1 MSQTGWIALSAVLA
15 ALLAAGVLAL
25 PVLYRREAE
34 RDGRRRR
41 P

>member
-25 PVLYRREAE
+25 PVLYGRENE
-34 RDGRRRR
+34 KDERRRR
-41 P
+41 S